1 MAEGREVTA
10 TRYLDMIALRQ
21 SLRDDVSPLFER
33 CDAIVTLSTPGVAP
47 QGTATGNPVFN
58 SLWSLLGLPA
68 VTLPLLKGAS
78 GLPIGVQLIGAF
90 NDDAR
95 LLRSANWLAAN
106 AG

>member
-1 MAEGREVTA
+1 
-10 TRYLDMIALRQ
+10 L
-21 SLRDDVSPLFER
+21 PLFKR
-33 CDAIVTLSTPGVAP
+33 CDAIITLSTPGIAP
-47 QGTATGNPVFN
+47 EGMATGNPVFN
-58 SLWSLLGLPA
+58 SMWSLLGLPA
-68 VTLPLLKGAS
+68 INLPLLKGAS